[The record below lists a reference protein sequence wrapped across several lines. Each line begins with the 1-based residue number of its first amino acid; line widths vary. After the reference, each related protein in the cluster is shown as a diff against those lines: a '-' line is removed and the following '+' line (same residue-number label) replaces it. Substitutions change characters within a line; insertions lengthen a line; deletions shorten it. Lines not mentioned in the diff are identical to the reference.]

1 MKYQKTKHTFL
12 AMLLIVTMIFTP
24 LSFGGE
30 VSYAAFSNNKLVVY
44 VAAEGKNASGAAV
57 TVSKTAVVMETGK
70 TAADAIQQ
78 VLDSSEYK
86 DNYVIST
93 TSWGKSLDSIN
104 GLDTYS
110 VGNDWYYWSFMV
122 NKEYAPVSIGEYEL
136 KDQDQISLIYS
147 YDNWNTTTSDF
158 MDDTTKNPSKE
169 QASKLLNAAI
179 VNKNTMAKVLF
190 HNIFENGAKLPE
202 LGATSNGYYT
212 VYSLVEA
219 GLEVPE
225 FYTNVYHK
233 LVEDLKTFENGAA
246 LSDGT
251 TKDSLLNSGYASPYY
266 AKIALAVTA
275 MGYDAT
281 DVGGINLIEKL
292 ANREIFQKSVKAA
305 DYGAYGREG
314 MILFAIDAGN
324 YTLPVGENYITRA
337 ELING
342 EMASVMDAIE
352 TAIAWNSFDSAAM
365 AIQSLAPYVNQ
376 DVEGVD
382 KEQVKQITD
391 CAIGYMQT
399 MQESNGSVGNCWTL
413 AQVMYAAGK
422 FDIDIL
428 DETDADFIKNGVTLF
443 DCADIYVDTD
453 SNTIDQELMSYQPEQ
468 LLRGYSATINAAI
481 KAGETYTEVVTSSA
495 VVVDPVIT
503 ETNAPVATAPAS
515 TMPTIEPT
523 TEPTSTVPAP
533 TAAAPSSTNPAVTS
547 APAITAATSIE
558 QAKIAVIADQVYTGK
573 EITPN
578 VKVTLGTTKLE
589 NGTDYDVAYENNKK
603 LGTANVVVTGK
614 GSYTGTCSTT
624 FKIVLGK
631 TKITKIKNGKITF
644 KKVIGAKKYKVEIAT
659 NKKFKKTI
667 ASKISKKTSVNYSF
681 KKGKTYYVR
690 VCAIN
695 GKHKSSYSN
704 VKKVK

>member
-1 MKYQKTKHTFL
+1 
-12 AMLLIVTMIFTP
+12 
-24 LSFGGE
+24 
-30 VSYAAFSNNKLVVY
+30 
-44 VAAEGKNASGAAV
+44 
-57 TVSKTAVVMETGK
+57 
-70 TAADAIQQ
+70 
-78 VLDSSEYK
+78 
-86 DNYVIST
+86 
-93 TSWGKSLDSIN
+93 
-104 GLDTYS
+104 
-110 VGNDWYYWSFMV
+110 
-122 NKEYAPVSIGEYEL
+122 
-136 KDQDQISLIYS
+136 
-147 YDNWNTTTSDF
+147 
-158 MDDTTKNPSKE
+158 
-169 QASKLLNAAI
+169 
-179 VNKNTMAKVLF
+179 
-190 HNIFENGAKLPE
+190 
-202 LGATSNGYYT
+202 
-212 VYSLVEA
+212 
-219 GLEVPE
+219 
-225 FYTNVYHK
+225 
-233 LVEDLKTFENGAA
+233 
-246 LSDGT
+246 
-251 TKDSLLNSGYASPYY
+251 
-266 AKIALAVTA
+266 
-275 MGYDAT
+275 
-281 DVGGINLIEKL
+281 
-292 ANREIFQKSVKAA
+292 
-305 DYGAYGREG
+305 
-314 MILFAIDAGN
+314 
-324 YTLPVGENYITRA
+324 
-337 ELING
+337 
-342 EMASVMDAIE
+342 
-352 TAIAWNSFDSAAM
+352 M

-443 DCADIYVDTD
+443 DWADIYVDAA

-481 KAGETYTEVVTSSA
+481 KAGEIYTEVVTSSA

-503 ETNAPVATAPAS
+503 ETIDPVATAPAS
-515 TMPTIEPT
+515 TMPT

-533 TAAAPSSTNPAVTS
+533 TAAAPSSTNSAVTS

-614 GSYTGTCSTT
+614 GSYTGTCSAT
-624 FKIVLGK
+624 FKIVLEK
-631 TKITKIKNGKITF
+631 TKITKIKNGKIIF